1 MDYEA
6 RRRHQEEWH
15 TVLIT
20 WESEFESFCKKVDQ
34 IDSEE
39 WSNVTFDVSMLTDEE
54 KKLMKDYNPDMSWVS
69 TAYDFRREIQL
80 QIEYCNNL
88 Q

>member
-1 MDYEA
+1 
-6 RRRHQEEWH
+6 
-15 TVLIT
+15 LIT
-20 WESEFESFCKKVDQ
+20 WQSEFESFCKKVNQ

-39 WSNVTFDVSMLTDEE
+39 WSNVTFDVSMLTDDE
-54 KKLMKDYNPDMSWVS
+54 KKLMEDYKPDMSWVD
-69 TAYDFRREIQL
+69 TAYDFRREVQL

>member
-1 MDYEA
+1 MDW
-6 RRRHQEEWH
+6 QDI
-15 TVLIT
+15 LIT
-20 WESEFESFCKKVDQ
+20 WQSEFESFCKKVNQ

-39 WSNVTFDVSMLTDEE
+39 WSNVTFDVSMLTDDE
-54 KKLMKDYNPDMSWVS
+54 KKLMEDYKPDMSWVD
-69 TAYDFRREIQL
+69 TAYDFRREVQL